1 MAYKPMAPNERASI
15 EAQVILKGA
24 VELTSAQVTSGRLD
38 PNEDHLE
45 ALCDNAL
52 VLASQ
57 LGDIKSILM
66 SRSADAGATA
76 QTEAEAVEVITT
88 VFPEATVA
96 PASVAP
102 KSGSNYVDD
111 NEYQLI
117 HKLWIV
123 ERTAGIVY
131 GSRDS
136 MFMDNQAIRKL
147 FQAGKTEFPMDYWAE
162 ALRGQP
168 IPVTK
173 NGKCALGDFK
183 IKKGLFVDE
192 GGNVSLGQGDGNHPM
207 AGKSGYFG
215 GLVKH
220 SPFNW
225 GERPDPI
232 DPQNWLAGV

>member
-1 MAYKPMAPNERASI
+1 MAPNERASI

-24 VELTSAQVTSGRLD
+24 VEFTSAQVAAGTID
-38 PNEDHLE
+38 PNESVLD
-45 ALCDNAL
+45 ALMDNAL
-52 VLASQ
+52 VLANT
-57 LGDIKSILM
+57 LGDIKSVL
-66 SRSADAGATA
+66 GNATVTETPA
-76 QTEAEAVEVITT
+76 QTDAEAVEVITP

-96 PASVAP
+96 PAAKP
-102 KSGSNYVDD
+102 RTTSNYVDD
-111 NEYQLI
+111 SEYADI
-117 HKLWIV
+117 HKLWIS
-123 ERTAGIVY
+123 ERTSGIVY
-131 GSRDS
+131 GSKES

-147 FQAGKTEFPMDYWAE
+147 FQTGHTSFPQDYWAE
-162 ALRGQP
+162 QLRAQP

-183 IKKGLFVDE
+183 IKKGVFVDSE
-192 GGNVSLGQGDGNHPM
+192 GNYSLGQGDGNHAM

-225 GERPDPI
+225 AERPDPI

>member
-1 MAYKPMAPNERASI
+1 MAFKPMAPSERASI

-24 VELTSAQVTSGRLD
+24 VELTSAQVTAGSLD
-38 PNEDHLE
+38 PNESVLDTLM
-45 ALCDNAL
+45 DNAL
-52 VLASQ
+52 LLANT
-57 LGDIKSILM
+57 LGDVKAVLG
-66 SRSADAGATA
+66 SATVAGTPA
-76 QTEAEAVEVITT
+76 QSEAEAVEVITT
-88 VFPEATVA
+88 VFPDATVV
-96 PASVAP
+96 PATAA
-102 KSGSNYVDD
+102 KLRSGYVDD

-117 HKLWIV
+117 HKLWIA
-123 ERTAGIVY
+123 ERTIGIVY
-131 GSRDS
+131 GSKDS

-147 FQAGKTEFPMDYWAE
+147 FQIGKTEFPMDYWAE

-183 IKKGLFVDE
+183 IKKGVFVDE
-192 GGNVSLGQGDGNHPM
+192 EGNFSMGQGDGNHPM

>member
-24 VELTSAQVTSGRLD
+24 VELTSAMAASGNID
-38 PNEDHLE
+38 PNETLLDTLM
-45 ALCDNAL
+45 DNAM
-52 VLASQ
+52 VLANS
-57 LGDIKSILM
+57 LGEVKAALGASTEVAADT
-66 SRSADAGATA
+66 SAVDT
-76 QTEAEAVEVITT
+76 ITT
-88 VFPEATVA
+88 VFPEATIVPETTA
-96 PASVAP
+96 A
-102 KSGSNYVDD
+102 KKTSNYVDD
-111 NEYQLI
+111 DEYGLV
-117 HKLWIV
+117 HKLWIQ
-123 ERTAGIVY
+123 ERTAGVVY
-131 GSRDS
+131 GSKDS

-147 FQAGKTEFPMDYWAE
+147 FQSGKTDFPQDYWAD

-168 IPVTK
+168 IPLTK

-183 IKKGLFVDE
+183 IKKGVFVD
-192 GGNVSLGQGDGNHPM
+192 GTGAASLGQGDGNHPL

-225 GERPDPI
+225 AERPDLI